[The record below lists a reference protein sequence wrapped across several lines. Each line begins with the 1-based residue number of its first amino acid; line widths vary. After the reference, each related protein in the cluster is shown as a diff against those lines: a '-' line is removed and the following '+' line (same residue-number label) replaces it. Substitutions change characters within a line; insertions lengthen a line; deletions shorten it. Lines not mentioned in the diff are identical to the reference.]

1 MHVQREVSVQAVE
14 MLNSELK
21 KMRATTVDRSAV
33 SASISSD
40 GHYAFVEFATM
51 DEANKAF
58 VLNNRTIIGSSI
70 KVSRP
75 KTY

>member
-1 MHVQREVSVQAVE
+1 MQAV
-14 MLNSELK
+14 NVELGVEEYA
-21 KMRATTVDRSAV
+21 RNNGRQICS

-40 GHYAFVEFATM
+40 GHYAFVEFATI

-58 VLNNRTIIGSSI
+58 VLNNRTILGSSI